1 MGFNRTFLNFPM
13 KKILFLLLSFLF
25 SLNLSAQNV
34 SFSVGE
40 ILIVDSDKNI
50 KSHIFLKEG
59 ILKVNLKRKTLIYQS
74 DNKKTKLRILAYK
87 KSDYNSLII
96 QAENGYSFVVF
107 EDFFV
112 IRKLFTFEN
121 RYIFIEQKL
130 FTIIKFI

>member
-1 MGFNRTFLNFPM
+1 M

-50 KSHIFLKEG
+50 KSHIFFKEG
-59 ILKVNLKRKTLIYQS
+59 ILKVDLKSKKLIYKT
-74 DNKKTKLRILAYK
+74 DDKKTKLRILAYK
-87 KSDYNSLII
+87 KSDYNSLVI
-96 QAENGYSFVVF
+96 QAEKGYSFVVF

-112 IRKLFTFEN
+112 MRKLFTYEN
-121 RYIFIEQKL
+121 RYIFVEQKL

>member
-1 MGFNRTFLNFPM
+1 MDFNRTFLNFHM

-50 KSHIFLKEG
+50 KSHIFFKEG
-59 ILKVNLKRKTLIYQS
+59 ILKVDLKSKKLIYKT
-74 DNKKTKLRILAYK
+74 DDKKTKLRILAYK
-87 KSDYNSLII
+87 KSDYNSLVI
-96 QAENGYSFVVF
+96 QAEKGYSFVVF

-112 IRKLFTFEN
+112 MRKLFTYEN
-121 RYIFIEQKL
+121 RYIFVEQKL